1 MCTCECVPHCTGLA
15 ETFIKLAITDGIQ
28 ITFSHQ
34 LLSTCGAPC
43 IADMFAPIAT
53 KLRTRVVIALGFA
66 RLNSCTLARTRV
78 HLLMPSCWWLR
89 YATTIKMLALEALDA
104 GMMTSDWAW
113 IGPLDII
120 RAEEQMIPGGDLRL
134 QDAKQALSGWL
145 YIADDRQ
152 FPEGFVDAVKASTA
166 ADFDITNK
174 GDISPYALNLYDV
187 AENPHSLCI

>member
-1 MCTCECVPHCTGLA
+1 M
-15 ETFIKLAITDGIQ
+15 
-28 ITFSHQ
+28 
-34 LLSTCGAPC
+34 
-43 IADMFAPIAT
+43 
-53 KLRTRVVIALGFA
+53 
-66 RLNSCTLARTRV
+66 
-78 HLLMPSCWWLR
+78 
-89 YATTIKMLALEALDA
+89 TIKALALQALDA

-113 IGPLDII
+113 IGPLDIV
-120 RAEEQMIPGGDLRL
+120 RAEVHVIPGGDSRL

-187 AENPHSLCI
+187 PEMPHCLCM